1 MFNKSKMRLASPLYV
16 ETNSAKMKW
25 VGQINKNYKDRLNEL
40 DLNLDLRVLVGE
52 NIPWYAAILG
62 GLPAIAGSAVINE
75 IFESALGKTVAYEFG
90 NGDRYWAQS
99 SNEIIPSAEELGETV
114 SRYEEYY
121 NNLLN
126 QQLNGFLDHTMKQNQ
141 KVRLQN
147 LTAAN

>member
-1 MFNKSKMRLASPLYV
+1 MRLASPLYV

-52 NIPWYAAILG
+52 NLPWYAAILG

-75 IFESALGKTVAYEFG
+75 IFESALGKTVAYESG

-99 SNEIIPSAEELGETV
+99 TNEIIPSAEELGETV